1 MPTYRLGHHRTVEV
15 TVVARVLVLTA
26 LLSPAMAR
34 SQAHLFTD
42 EGRRDFAQI
51 RDYITRTAE
60 KMPESKY
67 SLRPVPEVRT
77 FRQIIAH
84 IADDQYTLC
93 AAVKRENRHDAYSQI
108 EKTLSAKAVLAR
120 VWARGED
127 GAWRVA
133 GGHVP
138 QVGG

>member
-1 MPTYRLGHHRTVEV
+1 MKR
-15 TVVARVLVLTA
+15 LTA
-26 LLSPAMAR
+26 LSLSFAVAGVLCAADNVLSTEARNDYKQVRGLILKSAELMPA
-34 SQAHLFTD
+34 
-42 EGRRDFAQI
+42 
-51 RDYITRTAE
+51 
-60 KMPESKY
+60 ESYGFK
-67 SLRPVPEVRT
+67 PAPTVRT
-77 FRQIIAH
+77 FGGIIAH